1 MLKLYDFAMSGSC
14 HKVRLILSFL
24 GLECE
29 LIPINLKAS
38 EQKTPEFLQ
47 LNPWGQVPVLV
58 DGDFVIRDSQA
69 ILVYLCQKYS
79 GETWWPQDAESMGLV
94 MQWLAIAAGEIYQG
108 LAPARMY
115 YKLGRPFDI
124 EAVTAR
130 AHSTLQVFEQHLS
143 QRQWLELDR
152 PTLADVAC
160 FPYVAL
166 AGDAKINLA
175 DYPHVMAWVER
186 FKQLPG
192 YVTMPGL

>member
-1 MLKLYDFAMSGSC
+1 MRKLYDFPMSGSC
-14 HKVRLILSFL
+14 HKVRLLLSFL
-24 GLECE
+24 GLDCE
-29 LIPINLKAS
+29 LVPINLKAA

-58 DGDFVIRDSQA
+58 DGDFVIRDSQS
-69 ILVYLCQKYS
+69 ILVYLAQKYG
-79 GETWWPQDAESMGLV
+79 GETWWPQDAESMGLI

-124 EAVTAR
+124 ETVTAR
-130 AHSTLQVFEQHLS
+130 ALSTLQVFEQHLAH
-143 QRQWLELDR
+143 RQWLELDQ

-160 FPYVAL
+160 FPYIAL
-166 AGDAKINLA
+166 AADAKINLA
-175 DYPHVMAWVER
+175 DFPNVLAWVER
-186 FKQLPG
+186 FKQLPN